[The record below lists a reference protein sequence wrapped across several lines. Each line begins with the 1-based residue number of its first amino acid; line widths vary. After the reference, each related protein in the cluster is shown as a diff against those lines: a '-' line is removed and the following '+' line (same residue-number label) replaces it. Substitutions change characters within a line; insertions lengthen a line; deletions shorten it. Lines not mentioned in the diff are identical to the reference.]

1 MTTKRKARTAW
12 SLAECLER
20 LGSIGAGS
28 RSDLDVEKRRKL
40 REGRSVADLDVIA
53 MAIPMDAAGRLLLYR
68 LAEEDH
74 TTAKAARLAGKP
86 IPALPF
92 LDALKGRNAEM
103 VSTKSTTSGRKSTGG
118 ATRKVNEADV
128 QFWHDGK
135 IVSPTQ
141 NKLSSVAWF
150 YTKGIGA
157 GGGRLKVGELK
168 ALLARDGVA
177 DPHKAGWS
185 VKLSNGITIG
195 TVKKG
200 DPVPSVDVKPKI
212 VTAAKDRSRE
222 ALADGSIAKAV
233 AKKTA
238 KKAPAA
244 KKSTAKKAAPKKSTA
259 KKGAASAPLSKP
271 PVPRK
276 STQQPGILSSSKAS

>member
-200 DPVPSVDVKPKI
+200 DPVPSVDVKPKMA
-212 VTAAKDRSRE
+212 TP
-222 ALADGSIAKAV
+222 AKA
-233 AKKTA
+233 AT
-238 KKAPAA
+238 A
-244 KKSTAKKAAPKKSTA
+244 KKSTAKTAKKALAAKKSTPKKSTA